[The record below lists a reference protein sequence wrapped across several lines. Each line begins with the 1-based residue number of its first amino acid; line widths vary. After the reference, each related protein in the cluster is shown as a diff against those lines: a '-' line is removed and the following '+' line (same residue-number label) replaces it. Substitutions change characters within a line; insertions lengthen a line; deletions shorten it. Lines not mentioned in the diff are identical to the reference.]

1 MSKGDGG
8 GVAIRFGYHGLPV
21 SGEKRPKLTQAIEI
35 DCHLN
40 KKRLRDEARGKV
52 EKPKK
57 RPKVSKAERKAE
69 NDARKR
75 YRESPKEVVV
85 VRQVGGEIKSV
96 RKIERA

>member
-8 GVAIRFGYHGLPV
+8 GVAIRFGYHGLQV

-40 KKRLRDEARGKV
+40 KKRLRDEARAKV
-52 EKPKK
+52 GKPKK
-57 RPKVSKAERKAE
+57 KPKPSKLERQAE
-69 NDARKR
+69 NEARKR
-75 YRESPKEVVV
+75 YREGPKDVVV

-96 RKIERA
+96 QKIKRS